1 MYSFLFF
8 LSIFHIVFF
17 LVTLL
22 FKSNCLFNVS
32 SFLSLLPRNF
42 LFPTLY
48 PNYTYQLSS
57 TTSAFGKFLCIG
69 IENAPQRGEAQDII
83 LEAINNFK
91 TKKNNQNFIESR
103 LKEKE
108 SEYLSIKRPEVGSRA
123 AIIAERQPIILFSL
137 INQ

>member
-8 LSIFHIVFF
+8 LSIFLIVFF
-17 LVTLL
+17 LITLL
-22 FKSNCLFNVS
+22 FKTSCLFNVS
-32 SFLSLLPRNF
+32 SFLSLLPHNF

-48 PNYTYQLSS
+48 PNYTYQLSPA
-57 TTSAFGKFLCIG
+57 TSALGKFLHIG
-69 IENAPQRGEAQDII
+69 IENAPQRGEAQYII

-91 TKKNNQNFIESR
+91 TEKNNKNCIESR

-123 AIIAERQPIILFSL
+123 AIIAKR
-137 INQ
+137 